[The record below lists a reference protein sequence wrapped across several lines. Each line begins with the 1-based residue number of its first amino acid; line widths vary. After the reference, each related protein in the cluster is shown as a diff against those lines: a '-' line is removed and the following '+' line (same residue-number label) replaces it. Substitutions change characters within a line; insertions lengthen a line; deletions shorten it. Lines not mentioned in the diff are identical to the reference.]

1 MIRLN
6 WTKKFVQFLCGNNS
20 VFKNPKV
27 PRVILMTKWNWSIQS
42 RDIISISVISASM
55 NLLDY
60 ISDQTISTI

>member
-1 MIRLN
+1 MRE
-6 WTKKFVQFLCGNNS
+6 QFGIYES
-20 VFKNPKV
+20 EV

-42 RDIISISVISASM
+42 RDIISINVISASM